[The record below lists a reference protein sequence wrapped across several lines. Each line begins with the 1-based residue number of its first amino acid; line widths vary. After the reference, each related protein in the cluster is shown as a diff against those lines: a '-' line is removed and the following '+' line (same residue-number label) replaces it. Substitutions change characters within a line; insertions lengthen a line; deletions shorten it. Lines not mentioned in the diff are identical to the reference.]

1 MKAYICNK
9 CKLVVT
15 NQDAMKKMHR
25 LDFATDNIGKYD
37 EKHLCDGCYKKI
49 VNFINNEE
57 GE

>member
-15 NQDAMKKMHR
+15 NPDDMKKMHR
-25 LDFATDNIGKYD
+25 LDMATDNVGKYS
-37 EKHLCDGCYKKI
+37 EKHLCDECYEEMIK
-49 VNFINNEE
+49 FIDNKE